1 MTFANM
7 LERLFRTKTNLSGED
22 ANTTGGLDF
31 FLGLFAKESGF
42 DDDWLVW
49 EFTFGKD
56 FIDVVSGA
64 VNDWS
69 FRFASV
75 FLSDVFTNEGPQVVN
90 VDGWAEVLVLF
101 QVKVSHTDFTKVTW
115 MVFVEV
121 DSVVMLTTSQ
131 TSSTWMLSVF
141 TNSSVT
147 VADLAS
153 HFSGLSSVGRHVC
166 LCLSVSST

>member
-1 MTFANM
+1 MI
-7 LERLFRTKTNLSGED
+7 LSEI
-22 ANTTGGLDF
+22 F
-31 FLGLFAKESGF
+31 YK
-42 DDDWLVW
+42 
-49 EFTFGKD
+49 
-56 FIDVVSGA
+56 
-64 VNDWS
+64 
-69 FRFASV
+69 
-75 FLSDVFTNEGPQVVN
+75 LS
-90 VDGWAEVLVLF
+90 VLVLF

-153 HFSGLSSVGRHVC
+153 HFSGLSCVGRHVRQVF
-166 LCLSVSST
+166 CLSKNTKKRR